1 MMIATYPFRCKWMI
15 ERIFDLRGRGSDV
28 STELRGALATFLT
41 MAYILLANP
50 AILSAAG
57 VPFEPAVACTAAA
70 AGICSI
76 LMGLHANFPLAL
88 ASGMGLNA
96 IVAFQVATAA
106 GSWQTAM
113 GVVVIEGLLI
123 FILVLLGLREAVLEA
138 IPRDLR
144 RAIGAGI
151 GLFIAFLGAVNA
163 KIVVVP
169 PGTVAVLSKNPAAV
183 LPPVSYGSLA
193 TPETAIAL
201 VGLVVTAW
209 LMARRVKGAIV
220 LGILVCTLIA
230 LATGVSKL
238 PEQLR
243 APSFSIAFQ
252 ADWRG
257 ALRLDLLPLILALM
271 MVDFFDTLGTATG
284 IAEQAGLQDD
294 KGRIF
299 GIRRLLIIDS
309 LSAAIGGAMGA
320 SSVTSYVESAAGVA
334 EGARTGLHS
343 VFVGL
348 MFLLAILI
356 APVAGVVPSA
366 ATAPALILV
375 GFLMSSQITRIDFG
389 RLDTAIPAFVTLV
402 TLPFTYSISHGIGY
416 GFITYVAIH
425 VLSGRLRDVHPIM
438 YGLAAAF
445 AAYFIWGAA

>member
-425 VLSGRLRDVHPIM
+425 VLSGRLREVHPIM